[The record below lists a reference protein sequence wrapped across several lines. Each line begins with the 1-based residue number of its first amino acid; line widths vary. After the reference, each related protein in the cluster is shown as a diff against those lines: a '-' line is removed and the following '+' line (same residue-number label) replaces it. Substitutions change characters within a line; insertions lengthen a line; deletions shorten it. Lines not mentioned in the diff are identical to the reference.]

1 VTGIVNALQVNRNRP
16 PNTSRMLLTKMSEH
30 QTEPGFVKNKIK
42 AQNLKK
48 KPGGVARAR
57 KEPEISVALAKIV
70 KKAAQ
75 IADLMTGEDVEEDLR
90 VLREAKNA
98 THRVYDAKVKAV
110 VQEPDHKIRLAAT
123 TLSRAYHEG
132 KPVERVITVHADA
145 DDFAERVRRFR
156 NSPEAMRAF
165 AELPGPTEL
174 PVIEA
179 DSLQSGP
186 NVTSS
191 EKPVEGSVI
200 LNEASPDAEK

>member
-1 VTGIVNALQVNRNRP
+1 MR
-16 PNTSRMLLTKMSEH
+16 EH
-30 QTEPGFVKNKIK
+30 SAEPGFVKNKISENSK
-42 AQNLKK
+42 TRGLL
-48 KPGGVARAR
+48 ARAR
-57 KEPEISVALAKIV
+57 KEPALSNSLAKIV

-132 KPVERVITVHADA
+132 KPVERVITVHGDA
-145 DDFAERVRRFR
+145 EDFGAMLKRYRE
-156 NSPEAMRAF
+156 SPEAAR
-165 AELPGPTEL
+165 LPA
-174 PVIEA
+174 VAAIEV

-186 NVTSS
+186 SVTGS

-200 LNEASPDAEK
+200 QNEAPPGAEK